1 MRKIELSRGYTSDID
16 DEDYEWVS
24 QYKWNVS
31 LCNHTQYAYRYSY
44 KPNGTGAKKYMHREI
59 MERYNGAL
67 GSGMQID
74 NINHDGLNNRKTNLR
89 ICTQSQNNWNGRGIL
104 EGTSKYKG
112 VYFYKSRGKWVAQ
125 MCLFG
130 KRIFIGRF
138 DSEIDAAR
146 AYDRVAKEKYGEFA
160 KLNFPEE

>member
-74 NINHDGLNNRKTNLR
+74 HINHDGLNNRKTNLR
-89 ICTQSQNNWNGRGIL
+89 ICTQSQNNWNGRG
-104 EGTSKYKG
+104 
-112 VYFYKSRGKWVAQ
+112 
-125 MCLFG
+125 
-130 KRIFIGRF
+130 IFIGRF